1 MGSLSSRSTDGA
13 AMPVI
18 STLVEPHRVTRI
30 FFDCRDASPD
40 PADQQRI
47 ERAIERSVALAKERL
62 ARAEDN
68 DPSEMLSLL
77 AV

>member
-18 STLVEPHRVTRI
+18 STLVEPHCVTRI

-40 PADQQRI
+40 PADRQRI
-47 ERAIERSVALAKERL
+47 EQAIERSVAL

>member
-1 MGSLSSRSTDGA
+1 
-13 AMPVI
+13 MPVI

-30 FFDCRDASPD
+30 FFDCRDAPPD

-47 ERAIERSVALAKERL
+47 EQAIERSFAL
-62 ARAEDN
+62 ARAKDN
-68 DPSEMLSLL
+68 APSEMLWLL

>member
-1 MGSLSSRSTDGA
+1 
-13 AMPVI
+13 MPVI

-30 FFDCRDASPD
+30 FFDCSDAPLD
-40 PADQQRI
+40 TADQQRI
-47 ERAIERSVALAKERL
+47 ERSIAL

>member
-1 MGSLSSRSTDGA
+1 MGSRSSRSTDGA

-18 STLVEPHRVTRI
+18 STLVEPHCVTRI

-47 ERAIERSVALAKERL
+47 EQAIERSVAL

>member
-30 FFDCRDASPD
+30 FFDCSDAPLD
-40 PADQQRI
+40 TADQQRI
-47 ERAIERSVALAKERL
+47 ERSIAL

>member
-30 FFDCRDASPD
+30 FFDCRDAPPD

-47 ERAIERSVALAKERL
+47 EGAIEWSVAL

>member
-1 MGSLSSRSTDGA
+1 
-13 AMPVI
+13 MPVI
-18 STLVEPHRVTRI
+18 STLVEPDRVTRI
-30 FFDCRDASPD
+30 FFDCRDAPPD

-47 ERAIERSVALAKERL
+47 EQAIQRSVGL

-68 DPSEMLSLL
+68 DPPETLWLL

>member
-1 MGSLSSRSTDGA
+1 MGSLSSRSIDGA
-13 AMPVI
+13 AVPVI

-30 FFDCRDASPD
+30 FVDCRDAPPD

-47 ERAIERSVALAKERL
+47 ERAIERSVALA
-62 ARAEDN
+62 RAEDN

>member
-18 STLVEPHRVTRI
+18 STLVEPHCVTRI
-30 FFDCRDASPD
+30 FFDCRDAPPD
-40 PADQQRI
+40 PADRQRI
-47 ERAIERSVALAKERL
+47 EQAIERSVAL

>member
-18 STLVEPHRVTRI
+18 STVVEPHRVTRI
-30 FFDCRDASPD
+30 FFDCSDAPLD
-40 PADQQRI
+40 TADQQRI
-47 ERAIERSVALAKERL
+47 ERAIERSIAL

>member
-1 MGSLSSRSTDGA
+1 MGSLSSLSTDGA

-30 FFDCRDASPD
+30 FFDCRDVAPD
-40 PADQQRI
+40 PADRLRI
-47 ERAIERSVALAKERL
+47 EQAIERSIAL